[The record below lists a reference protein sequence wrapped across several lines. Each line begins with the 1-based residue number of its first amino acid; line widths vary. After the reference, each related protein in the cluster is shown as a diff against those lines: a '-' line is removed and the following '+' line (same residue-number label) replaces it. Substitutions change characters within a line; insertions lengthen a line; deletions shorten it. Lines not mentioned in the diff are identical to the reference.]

1 MGKRRMRL
9 GCLSGCLV
17 AFAVIAL
24 SAGAQTTAPNEW
36 TWMGGSSSTAGP
48 PGGQPGVYG
57 TLGVFAPGNIPNG
70 RWASVS
76 WIDDKGNFWL
86 FGGVGST
93 VDDDGLKYN
102 DLWEFN
108 PSTNEWAWMAGSN
121 TGSQSGVYGTLGIPS
136 AENVPGGREDASG
149 WTDNEGNLWLFGGYG
164 ADANGANGILND
176 LWEFNP
182 STGEWTWMSG
192 SSTVGNSCFTSNS
205 GETICAQPSV
215 YGTLGTPTIGNTPG
229 SREGAIPWSDNK
241 GNLWLFGGWS
251 YDTSAQVQYY
261 FEELWEYIPSTDQWA
276 WMGGS
281 STREGSAC
289 IQNVNLYYLTCG
301 EPGVYGTIGTPAAGN
316 IPGGRASAA
325 KWTDSQGNF
334 WLFSGSGFDVNGN
347 FGDPNDLWEFNPSTV
362 QWTWMGGNNEI
373 PPCDDYDC
381 SGPAVYGTLGTP
393 AASNV
398 PLGRDHSVTW
408 ADSSGNLWLF
418 GGGGEDIPIPRI
430 IVEWMDDLWE
440 FNPSTNEWA
449 LMGGNIQSVCGVYC
463 SSNPGAVYG
472 ALGTP
477 APGDHPGTQ
486 FAPAGWTDNN
496 GNFWIF
502 GGDPAPADE
511 GGFIYYNTLWEY
523 HSVNRRLAYNHPAN
537 LQCACRGLFRN
548 PDRYD

>member
-1 MGKRRMRL
+1 MRMGKRRMRL

-36 TWMGGSSSTAGP
+36 TWMGGSSRTAGP

-182 STGEWTWMSG
+182 ST
-192 SSTVGNSCFTSNS
+192 
-205 GETICAQPSV
+205 
-215 YGTLGTPTIGNTPG
+215 
-229 SREGAIPWSDNK
+229 
-241 GNLWLFGGWS
+241 
-251 YDTSAQVQYY
+251 
-261 FEELWEYIPSTDQWA
+261 
-276 WMGGS
+276 
-281 STREGSAC
+281 
-289 IQNVNLYYLTCG
+289 
-301 EPGVYGTIGTPAAGN
+301 
-316 IPGGRASAA
+316 
-325 KWTDSQGNF
+325 
-334 WLFSGSGFDVNGN
+334 
-347 FGDPNDLWEFNPSTV
+347 
-362 QWTWMGGNNEI
+362 
-373 PPCDDYDC
+373 
-381 SGPAVYGTLGTP
+381 
-393 AASNV
+393 
-398 PLGRDHSVTW
+398 
-408 ADSSGNLWLF
+408 
-418 GGGGEDIPIPRI
+418 
-430 IVEWMDDLWE
+430 
-440 FNPSTNEWA
+440 NEWA

-477 APGDHPGTQ
+477 APGDHPGAQ
-486 FAPAGWTDNN
+486 VAPAGWTDNN

-502 GGDPAPADE
+502 GGDPTPADE